1 LVLSDEIFV
10 TQLARDVTNQKGES
24 FLASLVSADN
34 SITLLSDVITILSH
48 VARSSSEYVSLV
60 TKVLQ
65 GDGDSSE
72 PLYNLLSHPNA
83 AIIANACGM
92 LGNILKHS
100 AVFCPVLQR

>member
-1 LVLSDEIFV
+1 LFVLF
-10 TQLARDVTNQKGES
+10 QGES

-65 GDGDSSE
+65 GDGGEINSNE
-72 PLYNLLSHPNA
+72 IFAL
-83 AIIANACGM
+83 
-92 LGNILKHS
+92 
-100 AVFCPVLQR
+100 FW